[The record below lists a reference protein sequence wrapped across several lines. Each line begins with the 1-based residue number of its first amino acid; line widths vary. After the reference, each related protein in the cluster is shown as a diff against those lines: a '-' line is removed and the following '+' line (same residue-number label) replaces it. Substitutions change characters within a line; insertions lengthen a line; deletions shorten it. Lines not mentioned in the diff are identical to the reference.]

1 MPRRGAVVNAVPT
14 GPLFTSPPVEPA
26 VDWVRLLPILVALPA
41 AAILIWALVRGRLP
55 PYAAVAAL
63 ALPAAAYGLGMLMVM
78 EKSKDVHFCGSCH
91 VMTPVVESLSA
102 TDGSSLAAI
111 HYTRGLVP
119 TAEACYTCHSGYGIW
134 GTFDAKKAGV
144 IHMLRSLTGRY
155 DLPIKLHGSFDINS
169 CLGCHAGAA
178 SFRAVE
184 AHQAPDLQAALLN
197 HTMSCT
203 GTCHP
208 AAHPDS
214 ALTGGKV

>member
-1 MPRRGAVVNAVPT
+1 MAPVGS
-14 GPLFTSPPVEPA
+14 LFVSPPVESA
-26 VDWVRLLPILVALPA
+26 VDWIRVLPTLVALPA
-41 AAILIWALVRGRLP
+41 VVILTWGLVRGRLP
-55 PYAAVAAL
+55 PAAAVAGL
-63 ALPAAAYGLGMLMVM
+63 VLPAVAYGLGMLMVM

-91 VMTPVVESLSA
+91 VMQPIVQSLSA

-144 IHMLRSLTGRY
+144 GHMVHNLTGRY
-155 DLPIKLHGSFDINS
+155 ALPLQLKNSFDIAS

-184 AHQAPDLQAALLN
+184 AHQAPDLQAALLDR
-197 HTMSCT
+197 TMSCT
-203 GTCHP
+203 GACHP
-208 AAHPDS
+208 AAHPPE
-214 ALTGGKV
+214 ALVGAGAAS